1 MLCNFVVGSI
11 ICLLPCFS
19 HTDSFWLFG
28 LGCLILWCTI
38 VYSFSALLCCA
49 FLPSFYSHTH
59 FLSSPIPL
67 SSFSSSLIHQS
78 ICRFIILI
86 PCIHSL
92 ICFFIHSSIH
102 PSIHLSPHS
111 FNHPSIH
118 PSFHPPIRPSFYSSI
133 HTSNQSPIHP
143 STHPS
148 IHPFIHPTIHR
159 PCPVATIMIGCCFCI
174 NTGAGKL
181 FNVSNLA
188 GHIVD
193 KW

>member
-67 SSFSSSLIHQS
+67 SSFSSSAQSIRS

-92 ICFFIHSSIH
+92 ICFFIHSIHPSHPSICLLIHSTIHLFIHLFTHPFDPSFLFIHPHIQPITYPPIHSSIH
-102 PSIHLSPHS
+102 PSIH
-111 FNHPSIH
+111 PSI
-118 PSFHPPIRPSFYSSI
+118 
-133 HTSNQSPIHP
+133 
-143 STHPS
+143 PS
-148 IHPFIHPTIHR
+148 IAP
-159 PCPVATIMIGCCFCI
+159 AQ
-174 NTGAGKL
+174 
-181 FNVSNLA
+181 
-188 GHIVD
+188 
-193 KW
+193 